1 MPRANDPTTLATTLG
16 GAILRARDLAR
27 ETGRGCT
34 VALRSDGE
42 FCTIASHEYAVLRE
56 NSEGRDLEPL
66 LSFLPHGGLDVHRAS
81 FEPLAAA
88 LLQHE
93 RF

>member
-1 MPRANDPTTLATTLG
+1 MPGDPTKVSLTLG
-16 GAILRARDLAR
+16 GAILHARDHAR
-27 ETGRGCT
+27 DTGEGCT

-56 NSEGRDLEPL
+56 NGEARDLDPL
-66 LSFLPHGGLDVHRAS
+66 LSFLPRGGLDVHRAS
-81 FEPLAAA
+81 FEPLATA